1 MLRQGFTQ
9 STSVILALIT
19 MSAWSQTNLE
29 LSLPE
34 SEVTTQI
41 VIQPNYAEVHK
52 PEQRPVLL
60 AFSPDNHALAYS
72 SIKQMAPTEYGEFWA
87 SQLHLLPLLP
97 TGQATTLIDAD
108 STSNFGFYGAPAVEL
123 TWPDHKIHFVISN
136 GDDSATEIRYLVKE
150 QRLENPKIGEYTI
163 DEPYG
168 PTPLQQAIAKCFADW
183 PQNVVETSNA
193 KWLLEGE
200 KALYQSRQGKN
211 GSDLYLLNI
220 PTCRRQLIALPT
232 QSAEGRP
239 LVNRLLGGV
248 VQDAQLLLA
257 LESFPADVAKNAK
270 VRSNTLLLQTN
281 IHTLGSPNAEWLN
294 WSYGLGN
301 NYQFE
306 VLSHQPNKVLFLI
319 YQPGQSCKSKLF
331 SLSERQLTS
340 FTVDNHKICNAA
352 VSRDGQLAL
361 VLSTKNTSTKAKTSE
376 AEPREADQIW
386 IVKKGF
392 LNNMVN

>member
-9 STSVILALIT
+9 STSVILALVT

-29 LSLPE
+29 LPLPG

-52 PEQRPVLL
+52 PEQRPVHL

-97 TGQATTLIDAD
+97 IGQATTLIDAD

-123 TWPDHKIHFVISN
+123 TWPDDKIHFVISN

-163 DEPYG
+163 DEPYE

-183 PQNVVETSNA
+183 PQNVVKTSNA

-211 GSDLYLLNI
+211 AHDLYLLNI
-220 PTCRRQLIALPT
+220 PTCKRQLIALPT

-239 LVNRLLGGV
+239 LSNRLLGGV

-257 LESFPADVAKNAK
+257 LESVPADVGKNAK
-270 VRSNTLLLQTN
+270 IRSNTLLLQTN

-301 NYQFE
+301 NNQFA
-306 VLSHQPNKVLFLI
+306 VISHQPNKVLFLI
-319 YQPGQSCKSKLF
+319 KKPSQPCKSKLF

-361 VLSTKNTSTKAKTSE
+361 ALSVPNTSTKAKTSE
-376 AEPREADQIW
+376 AEPLDADQIW
-386 IVKKGF
+386 IVNKGF

>member
-1 MLRQGFTQ
+1 MLPKTINLLTLLML
-9 STSVILALIT
+9 STLPAL
-19 MSAWSQTNLE
+19 AWSQNTLT
-29 LSLPE
+29 LPTA
-34 SEVTTQI
+34 EVTQQI
-41 VIQPNYAEVHK
+41 VILPNYAEVHH
-52 PEQRPVLL
+52 PNEQPIHL
-60 AFSPDNHALAYS
+60 AFAPDNQALAYS
-72 SIKQMAPTEYGEFWA
+72 TIKQMAPTQYGEFWA
-87 SQLHLLPLLP
+87 SQLHLLPLAPL
-97 TGQATTLIDAD
+97 GAATTLIDAD
-108 STSNFGFYGAPAVEL
+108 STSKFGFYGAPAVEL
-123 TWPDHKIHFVISN
+123 TWPDHKIHFVIFN

-200 KALYQSRQGKN
+200 KALYQSGQGKN
-211 GSDLYLLNI
+211 ADDLYLLNI
-220 PTCRRQLIALPT
+220 PTCKRQLIALPT

-239 LVNRLLGGV
+239 LRNRLLGGV

-257 LESFPADVAKNAK
+257 LESFPADIAKNAE

-306 VLSHQPNKVLFLI
+306 VLSHQPNKVLFILQ
-319 YQPGQSCKSKLF
+319 QPSQSCKSKLF

-340 FTVDNHKICNAA
+340 FTVDHYKICNAA

-361 VLSTKNTSTKAKTSE
+361 ALSTNKTSAKVKTSE
-376 AEPREADQIW
+376 AEPQGADQIW

-392 LNNMVN
+392 LNNIVN